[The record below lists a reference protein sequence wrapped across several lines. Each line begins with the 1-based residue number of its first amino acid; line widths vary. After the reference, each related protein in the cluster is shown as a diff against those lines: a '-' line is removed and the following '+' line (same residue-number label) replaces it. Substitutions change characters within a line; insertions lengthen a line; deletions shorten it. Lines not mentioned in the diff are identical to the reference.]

1 MNWIEKVREIA
12 VKRKWTIKQL
22 AGDLG
27 VSQQFL
33 NDVVNGKKPVP
44 PMLKIKILDRLS
56 YEITNELIIDILPEA
71 AAEALRGVIEKQRKW
86 LGNKGETQD
95 RA

>member
-1 MNWIEKVREIA
+1 MDWIEKIKEVANNRG
-12 VKRKWTIKQL
+12 WTIKQL

-33 NDVVNGKKPVP
+33 NDVVNGKKPIP

-56 YEITNELIIDILPEA
+56 YEITNELIIDILPEGA
-71 AAEALRGVIEKQRKW
+71 ADALRELIKKRQSVSKI
-86 LGNKGETQD
+86 
-95 RA
+95 